1 MNKDTIYA
9 SLTKNQKTAI
19 SIIRVSG
26 SQTKTILK
34 KFLKKKVKS
43 KETNLRNI
51 YDSNGEFI
59 DQGLILFFSKPH
71 SPTGE
76 DVAEF
81 HVHGSIS
88 IIKKIELELDKI
100 KYVREAEPGE
110 FTKRSL
116 QNDKIDLLQVEGLD
130 DLLEA
135 STETQRKQAQL
146 AFMGSVSSRLFD
158 WRDELIEI
166 SSYLETSIDFS
177 DEELPANTISN
188 FKKKLNKIKENLL
201 VAIEKAEFSKKI
213 KEGVKVVVSGPP
225 NAGKS
230 SLINCLLDENISI
243 VSAYPGTTRDIVC
256 STVDMNGVCVN
267 IYDTAGLHKTNNE
280 IEIEG
285 IKRAMDLL
293 KISDIQIRVVDGNDH
308 NWKEKL
314 SEIPVVNRFTIDL
327 INKSDLKKR
336 ETIESSNEINI
347 STKTGENLDTF
358 TKTLKEKIDSVVNK
372 GDDPIIFRDR
382 HIKITKKI
390 LECLNG
396 IQVKDI
402 QTSPELVAEDIRH
415 ALTLIGKI
423 TGSVGVEEVLDN
435 LFKNFCIGK

>member
-19 SIIRVSG
+19 SIIRISG
-26 SQTKTILK
+26 YQTKNILN
-34 KFLKKKVKS
+34 KFLKREVKT
-43 KETNLRNI
+43 KEISLRNI
-51 YDSNGEFI
+51 YDSKGKFI
-59 DQGLILFFSKPH
+59 DQAIVLFFSKPN

-76 DVAEF
+76 DVVEF
-81 HVHGSIS
+81 HVHGSVS

-100 KYVREAEPGE
+100 KHVREAEPGE
-110 FTKRSL
+110 FIKRSL
-116 QNDKIDLLQVEGLD
+116 QNNKIDLLQVEGLD

-135 STETQRKQAQL
+135 TTETQRKRAQL

-166 SSYLETSIDFS
+166 SSFLETSIDFS
-177 DEELPANTISN
+177 DEELPPNTISTL
-188 FKKKLNKIKENLL
+188 KKKLNKIKENLL

-243 VSAYPGTTRDIVC
+243 VSAHPGTTRDIVC

-285 IKRAMDLL
+285 IQRAMKLL

-308 NWKEKL
+308 NWKNKL
-314 SEIPVVNRFTIDL
+314 SEIPIVNRFTIDL

-336 ETIESSNEINI
+336 EIIKSSNVINI
-347 STKTGENLDTF
+347 STKTGENLNIF
-358 TKTLKEKIDSVVNK
+358 TKILKEKINLVVNK
-372 GDDPIIFRDR
+372 GDNSIIFRDR

-390 LECLNG
+390 FECLNS
-396 IQVKDI
+396 IQVNDI